1 MTAEPNLLSADRI
14 SLRFDVYVNPNWN
27 ETGVAWI
34 ALATF
39 NESDNSWSATV
50 FQQNEAQTIATK
62 LNEQL
67 REEISEKYKVNV
79 NFKPF
84 SDPKLNRDDSYNVV
98 FQVINN
104 PWQRTEQS
112 PESKNLLLA
121 VQIADLLNQK
131 SLSI

>member
-1 MTAEPNLLSADRI
+1 MTTEHPLPSADEI
-14 SLRFDVYVNPNWN
+14 PLRFYVCVDSDWN

-50 FQQNEAQTIATK
+50 FQQNDAQTIATR

-67 REEISEKYKVNV
+67 QEEISEKCNISV
-79 NFKPF
+79 NFSPVK
-84 SDPKLNRDDSYNVV
+84 DPQKTDDDSYNVV
-98 FQVINN
+98 FQVCNN
-104 PWQRTEQS
+104 SWERTNKS
-112 PESKNLLLA
+112 PESERLLLA
-121 VQIADLLNQK
+121 VQIADLLNKK

>member
-14 SLRFDVYVNPNWN
+14 PLRFDVYVNPNWN

-50 FQQNEAQTIATK
+50 FQQNDAQTIAEK

-67 REEISEKYKVNV
+67 QEEISEKYKVNV

-98 FQVINN
+98 FQVCNN
-104 PWQRTEQS
+104 PWKRTDQS
-112 PESKNLLLA
+112 PESEKLLLA
-121 VQIADLLNQK
+121 VQIADLLNEK
-131 SLSI
+131 KLCL

>member
-1 MTAEPNLLSADRI
+1 MTTEHLLPSADGI
-14 SLRFDVYVNPNWN
+14 PLHFGVYVNPNWN

-67 REEISEKYKVNV
+67 REEISEKYKVTV
-79 NFKPF
+79 TFETF
-84 SDPKLNRDDSYNVV
+84 LDPKLNRDDSYNVV

-104 PWQRTEQS
+104 PWQRTDQS

-121 VQIADLLNQK
+121 VQIADLLNEK
-131 SLSI
+131 KLCL

>member
-1 MTAEPNLLSADRI
+1 MTTEHPLPSADEI
-14 SLRFDVYVNPNWN
+14 PLHFDVYVNPNWN

-50 FQQNEAQTIATK
+50 FQQNDAQTIAEK

-67 REEISEKYKVNV
+67 QEEISEKCNISV
-79 NFKPF
+79 NFSPVK
-84 SDPKLNRDDSYNVV
+84 DPQKTDDDSYNVV

-104 PWQRTEQS
+104 PWQRTDQS
-112 PESKNLLLA
+112 PESEKLLLA
-121 VQIADLLNQK
+121 VQIADFLNKK